1 MKKVININFQG
12 RVVPIE
18 ESAYDILKKYVE
30 SLSAFFA
37 NEDGRDE
44 IINDIES
51 RIAELFSETLKQGNT
66 CICDDDVTRIID
78 SMGRPEDFE
87 DEEANVKSQLG
98 SKQEQNNSSSQQSSS
113 SNTTNE
119 QRRFYRDEN
128 HKVLGGVCAGIA
140 NYIGIDPVIV
150 RVIFIVI
157 PGLGFLS
164 YMILWIAAPSS
175 ASKVIGSQRKRLF
188 RDPDDKL
195 IGGVCSGMAHYFGV
209 HVWIP
214 RLIFLIPF
222 LSFIFRFG
230 HWGIWDFP
238 HFLSISFSP
247 GATFLY
253 IILWMVFPEAKTT
266 ADKLEMKGEKVD
278 LNNIKNTIQ
287 SDMEGFSKRAEEFG
301 KDFSQKAQQF
311 GKQVSETA
319 NTQGA
324 STVRRVGRGVGDV
337 IVIFAKIFAY
347 FIIGSILFSL
357 VVTIFVFGIMSAGY
371 LPHKEFVLNNG
382 WEDVLAWGTLML
394 FIWVP
399 FIGLVTW
406 IVRRIA
412 RLKGNSKLLRSV
424 FIALWILGWVC
435 MIGLLASLRNDF
447 RYSNRPEEQNVVLT
461 NAKVNKLELRVP
473 PHSKFYSNRSWFK
486 LEPFENLD
494 DDTLYIQNTRVRI
507 IKSPNDSFQVS
518 VVKFADGRSKK
529 EADDNVNKINY
540 QINQLDTV
548 LQLDRGIALTKHEKF
563 RNQRIIITVAVPI
576 GKKIKVDYDAAQDFH
591 IQFGNNWDD
600 EGWDWRYYENIHEE
614 KWDHN
619 VEYIMTAKGLERTD
633 KLSNDD
639 NEEDNTPNNAID
651 EFKKS
656 KEQILKEKEQKLH
669 ELQEIDKQLQNDSDN
684 SRYHYQ
690 PEKQKK
696 AEPVKKQSAQNTK
709 QSVNDL
715 LMIRFS
721 M

>member
-51 RIAELFSETLKQGNT
+51 RIAELFSETLKQGTT
-66 CICDDDVTRIID
+66 CITDDDVNRIID

-87 DEEANVKSQLG
+87 GEEANVKSQLG
-98 SKQEQNNSSSQQSSS
+98 SEKTQSSQQQQSYTYQTSE
-113 SNTTNE
+113 TKKL
-119 QRRFYRDEN
+119 YRDEN
-128 HKVLGGVCAGIA
+128 SKVLGGVCSGIA
-140 NYIGIDPVIV
+140 NYFGIDPLIV
-150 RVIFIVI
+150 RILFVIFFGVAFF
-157 PGLGFLS
+157 PYL
-164 YMILWIAAPSS
+164 ILWIAVPSS
-175 ASKVIGSQRKRLF
+175 ASTAIGSQRKRLF

-195 IGGVCSGMAHYFGV
+195 IAGVCSGLAHYFGV
-209 HVWIP
+209 NIWIP
-214 RLIFLIPF
+214 RLLFLIPF
-222 LSFIFRFG
+222 FSFLFRFG

-247 GATFLY
+247 GATFIY
-253 IILWMVFPEAKTT
+253 IILWIVFPEAKSS

-301 KDFSQKAQQF
+301 KDISQKAQQF
-311 GKQVSETA
+311 SKNIAETA
-319 NTQGA
+319 NTHGA
-324 STVRRVGRGVGDV
+324 TTVKKVGRGIGDV

-347 FIIGSILFSL
+347 FIIGSILFAL
-357 VVTIFVFGIMSAGY
+357 TAALFGVGIVFTGF
-371 LPHKEFVLNNG
+371 LPHKEFILNNG
-382 WEDVLAWGTLML
+382 WDEILAWGTLML

-406 IVRRIA
+406 IIRRIA

-435 MIGLLASLRNDF
+435 FIGLIASVRNDF
-447 RYSNRPEEQNVVLT
+447 RYSNHPEEQTITLS
-461 NAKVNKLELRVP
+461 NAKVSKLELRVP
-473 PHSKFYSNRSWFK
+473 LHSKYYSNRAWFR
-486 LEPFENLD
+486 LEPFQNLD

-507 IKSPNDSFQVS
+507 IKSLTDSFQVS
-518 VVKFADGRSKK
+518 VVKFADGSSRK

-540 QINQLDTV
+540 HITQVDST
-548 LQLDRGIALTKHEKF
+548 LQLDRGIALTKNEKF
-563 RNQRIIITVAVPI
+563 RNQRIIITVAVPV
-576 GKKIKVDYDAAQDFH
+576 GKKIKVDYDAAEDFH
-591 IQFGNNWDD
+591 IRIGNNWDD
-600 EGWDWRYYENIHEE
+600 EGWDWRYYENTREE
-614 KWDHN
+614 RWNHN
-619 VEYIMTAKGLERTD
+619 VEYIMTEKGLQRTD
-633 KLSNDD
+633 KVNEDESD
-639 NEEDNTPNNAID
+639 NSSNNAID

-656 KEQILKEKEQKLH
+656 KEQILREKEQKLR
-669 ELQEIDKQLQNDSDN
+669 ELQEIDKQLQDGSDST
-684 SRYHYQ
+684 RYHYQ
-690 PEKQKK
+690 PDKQKK
-696 AEPVKKQSAQNTK
+696 VEPLKKQSAQNNKTNIE
-709 QSVNDL
+709 SGIDL
-715 LMIRFS
+715 LMMKFT